1 MWRALVYDRGHF
13 FQVIEGEYNA
23 VEAVFARIQ
32 EDKRHCRVNRI
43 VSYSIQDRFYEDWK
57 MGFYN
62 LDETTEFDFHKL
74 KKCMKLLQDSSA
86 ISEKHILAKH
96 GLKVFIGL
104 KENSASQPE
113 DLISV

>member
-1 MWRALVYDRGHF
+1 M
-13 FQVIEGEYNA
+13 
-23 VEAVFARIQ
+23 FARIQ